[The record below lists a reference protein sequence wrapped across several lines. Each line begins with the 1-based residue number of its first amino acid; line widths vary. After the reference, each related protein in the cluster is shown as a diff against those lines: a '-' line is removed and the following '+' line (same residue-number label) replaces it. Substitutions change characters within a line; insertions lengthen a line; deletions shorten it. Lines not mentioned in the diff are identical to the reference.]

1 MSSRQLYQSPR
12 DVEQVK
18 EELRAHRGAQW
29 DPEIIDLVLGLIEW
43 GELILRIDGLSV
55 TELTAEASSGHGV
68 AVLLVEAED
77 DQARLV
83 SDALTQEL
91 DGAVVARATSVA
103 EAAELQNGFAW
114 SIAVVAHELPDG
126 SGMQVLD
133 ALRAASP
140 ALPVVMLTADDA
152 DATAQA
158 FRHGASDYA
167 VKGDSYDA
175 LAARVRGLVA
185 A

>member
-1 MSSRQLYQSPR
+1 M
-12 DVEQVK
+12 
-18 EELRAHRGAQW
+18 
-29 DPEIIDLVLGLIEW
+29 
-43 GELILRIDGLSV
+43 
-55 TELTAEASSGHGV
+55 
-68 AVLLVEAED
+68 LLVEADD

-83 SDALTQEL
+83 SDALAQEL

-140 ALPVVMLTADDA
+140 ALPVVMLTSNDA

-158 FRHGASDYA
+158 FQHGASDYA
-167 VKGDSYDA
+167 VKGGSYDA